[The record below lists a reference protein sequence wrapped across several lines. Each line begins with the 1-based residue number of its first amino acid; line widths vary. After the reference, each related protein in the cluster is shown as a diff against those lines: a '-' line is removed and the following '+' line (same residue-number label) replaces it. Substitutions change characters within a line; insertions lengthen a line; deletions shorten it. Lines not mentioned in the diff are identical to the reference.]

1 MLIPSTSQHKT
12 DSPADRGLQRLAGAV
27 LIQAL
32 QDATSGPRRYRE
44 EALDWIH
51 GRSKSGFSFNFCCAL
66 LGRSPDD
73 VRHRLQSKNFI
84 PKWDPTTDTD
94 IYSMSPSSGYASRSW
109 MAQAS

>member
-1 MLIPSTSQHKT
+1 MLIPSTSQHQT

-32 QDATSGPRRYRE
+32 QDASSGPRRYRE

-51 GRSKSGFSFNFCCAL
+51 GRCKSGFSFNFCCSL
-66 LGRSPDD
+66 LGRSPED
-73 VRHRLQSKNFI
+73 VRLRLQSKNFI
-84 PKWDPTTDTD
+84 PKWDSATDTD
-94 IYSMSPSSGYASRSW
+94 VYSMSAQSAYSSRPW